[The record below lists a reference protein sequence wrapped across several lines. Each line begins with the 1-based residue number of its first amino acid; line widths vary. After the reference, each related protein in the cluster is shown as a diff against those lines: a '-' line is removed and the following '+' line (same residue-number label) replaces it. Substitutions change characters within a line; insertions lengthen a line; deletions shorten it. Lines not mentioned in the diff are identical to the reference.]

1 MKKIFENK
9 KVRIAATAVLLV
21 IIVVVIV
28 VSAKSC
34 SKESD
39 RPNGN
44 TGIEQGQENGKD
56 EEGLTVVEPEDEKT
70 ENGIDVPSSWDE
82 PSKPSKSSEKSKPSK
97 PSEKSKP
104 DNAGNENDKK
114 SDDADNTT
122 QEDGDDIL
130 QDDKKWGDI
139 F

>member
-21 IIVVVIV
+21 ITVVVIA
-28 VSAKSC
+28 VSVKSC
-34 SKESD
+34 SKKSD

-44 TGIEQGQENGKD
+44 TGTEQGQENGKD
-56 EEGLTVVEPEDEKT
+56 EEGLTVVEPENEKT
-70 ENGIDVPSSWDE
+70 ENGIDAPDSWDE
-82 PSKPSKSSEKSKPSK
+82 PSKPSK
-97 PSEKSKP
+97 PSETSKP
-104 DNAGNENDKK
+104 DSTGNEKDKK
-114 SDDADNTT
+114 SDDADNASR
-122 QEDGDDIL
+122 EDGDDIL